1 MKRFFH
7 VKATTAAIMTTAIAL
22 ACTARAKAD
31 VIQLATWQEF
41 GFGTAGTPAT
51 GCDPADPSG
60 GFCIPSSGTLTS
72 FLGAPPWTFL
82 APAQG
87 AILVVTDAFLAGDRF
102 QVFDFG
108 ASIGLTS
115 VPSGSADCGDDPV
128 PCLSTAGVSNG
139 LFSLASGNHSLT
151 ITPTLAPGG
160 GGSGYLRVDA
170 VPEPNALIPLGG
182 GLVAMWLSRR
192 RLWRIAERGAR

>member
-1 MKRFFH
+1 MKRFSH
-7 VKATTAAIMTTAIAL
+7 TRQGIAVIVTTAMAL
-22 ACTARAKAD
+22 AFTAPAKAGPI
-31 VIQLATWQEF
+31 VLGTWLEF

-60 GFCIPSSGTLTS
+60 PFCIPSSGTPTS
-72 FLGAPPWTFL
+72 FLNAPPWTFQ

-87 AILVVTDAFLAGDRF
+87 AVLIVTDAFLAGDRF

-115 VPSGSADCGDDPV
+115 APSGSADCGDDPV
-128 PCLSTAGVSNG
+128 PCLATSGISKGSFLLV
-139 LFSLASGNHSLT
+139 SGNHSLT

-160 GGSGYLRVDA
+160 GGSAYLRVDP
-170 VPEPNALIPLGG
+170 VPEPSAWILLGG
-182 GLVAMWLSRR
+182 GLAALWLSRR
-192 RLWRIAERGAR
+192 SLWRIAERGIK